1 MFLKHLDKNNLH
13 HAYLIE
19 GNKDGILPEILKFMQ
34 GEELIQINLDSFKL
48 DDARELKSLG
58 VEKAN
63 TEGKKIFI
71 ISTNSFLLEAQQALL
86 KLLEEPILNTHFF
99 LIIPDINSLL
109 TTFRSRFYLI
119 KNSKEENKSENAV
132 KFIKMSLQQRIDF
145 LKELLAEND
154 GEQEDRSV
162 DSARFKA
169 LNFLNELETSLVSR
183 TVLDT
188 TCFEHFFKVREFLRM
203 PGSSPKTLMESV
215 AIMIPNL

>member
-188 TCFEHFFKVREFLRM
+188 TCFEHCFKVREFLRM

>member
-145 LKELLAEND
+145 L
-154 GEQEDRSV
+154 
-162 DSARFKA
+162 
-169 LNFLNELETSLVSR
+169 NELETSLVSR